1 MLEAVKCAEARRH
14 RSQRGEPLECF
25 LRHVARHKDCQ
36 GAIVSRRTPLRFR
49 DFVERTLRV
58 PGGIE
63 HRACR
68 RANVHD
74 GAACYGFAMFE
85 WWRERRR
92 EKILEQPFPD
102 AMLAVLERNVKH
114 YPLLT
119 PTEQKH
125 LRDLVQVF
133 VAEKS
138 WEGCGGLTLTDEM
151 KVTIAAQACLLVL
164 ALPHR
169 LFENVESILVYPSTV
184 LRPAETPGVFVQ
196 ARELIVGEPTALF
209 GEAHQRGPV
218 VLAWDRVLWDG
229 RRPHD
234 GHNLV
239 YHEFAHKLD
248 MLDGDADGTPP
259 LASSEERERWRVV
272 CERAFLAL
280 RKRVRRGGHGVID
293 DYGATNEAEFF
304 AVVTEHF
311 FDRPTELQQAEPEL
325 YDLLREFY
333 RQDPAARAAR

>member
-1 MLEAVKCAEARRH
+1 
-14 RSQRGEPLECF
+14 
-25 LRHVARHKDCQ
+25 
-36 GAIVSRRTPLRFR
+36 
-49 DFVERTLRV
+49 
-58 PGGIE
+58 
-63 HRACR
+63 
-68 RANVHD
+68 
-74 GAACYGFAMFE
+74 MFE

-92 EKILEQPFPD
+92 EKLLEQPFPQ
-102 AMLAVLERNVKH
+102 ALIEVLERNVKH
-114 YPLLT
+114 YPLLST
-119 PTEQKH
+119 AEQKQ

-184 LRPAETPGVFVQ
+184 LRPTQTAGVFVQ
-196 ARELIVGEPTALF
+196 PRGLIVGEPTALF
-209 GEAHQRGPV
+209 GEAHHRGPV
-218 VLAWDRVLWDG
+218 VLAWDRVLRDG
-229 RRPHD
+229 QRPHD

-248 MLDGDADGTPP
+248 MLDGGADGTPP
-259 LASSEERERWRVV
+259 LAGAEERERWREV
-272 CERAFLAL
+272 CERAFLEL
-280 RKRVRRGGHGVID
+280 RERVERGGQSIID

-311 FDRPTELQQAEPEL
+311 FDQPRELQQAEPEL

-333 RQDPAARAAR
+333 RQDPLARLAG

>member
-1 MLEAVKCAEARRH
+1 
-14 RSQRGEPLECF
+14 
-25 LRHVARHKDCQ
+25 
-36 GAIVSRRTPLRFR
+36 
-49 DFVERTLRV
+49 
-58 PGGIE
+58 
-63 HRACR
+63 
-68 RANVHD
+68 
-74 GAACYGFAMFE
+74 MFE

-92 EKILEQPFPD
+92 EKLLEQPFPP
-102 AMLAVLERNVKH
+102 ALLEVLERNVKH
-114 YPLLT
+114 YSFLSAS
-119 PTEQKH
+119 EKKQ

-138 WEGCGGLTLTDEM
+138 WEGCGGLALTDEI

-184 LRPAETPGVFVQ
+184 VRPPEQVGVFMRPRGWIVRGPQ
-196 ARELIVGEPTALF
+196 ALL

-218 VLAWDRVLWDG
+218 ILAWDRVLRDG
-229 RRPHD
+229 RRPHQ

-259 LASSEERERWRVV
+259 LASAEERERWRDV
-272 CERAFLAL
+272 CERAFLEL
-280 RKRVRRGGHGVID
+280 RSRIEHGRESVID
-293 DYGATNEAEFF
+293 QYGAADEAEFF

-311 FDRPTELQQAEPEL
+311 FDQPRELQAVEPEL
-325 YDLLREFY
+325 YALLREFY
-333 RQDPAARAAR
+333 RQDPALRLPERPVE